1 MFGLHD
7 FWIVSAYVLCIL
19 SAVLCV
25 VYGIVNW
32 NKGADTESSEMAGEK
47 QWDEN
52 EKKIEE
58 KL

>member
-7 FWIVSAYVLCIL
+7 FWIVSAFVLCIL

-25 VYGIVNW
+25 VYGIVYW
-32 NKGADTESSEMAGEK
+32 NKGADSESKEIAEGK
-47 QWDEN
+47 QWTEN
-52 EKKIEE
+52 EKEIED

>member
-7 FWIVSAYVLCIL
+7 FWIVSAFVLCIL

-32 NKGADTESSEMAGEK
+32 NKGAGSESREIEEEM
-47 QWDEN
+47 QWNEN
-52 EKKIEE
+52 EKKIEDI
-58 KL
+58 L